1 MKPIPIWEKWI
12 KNPEQRE
19 KLFKVIFFLMILVNV
34 MIVVGFV
41 LFVWFM
47 FNR

>member
-1 MKPIPIWEKWI
+1 MKPITIWEKWI